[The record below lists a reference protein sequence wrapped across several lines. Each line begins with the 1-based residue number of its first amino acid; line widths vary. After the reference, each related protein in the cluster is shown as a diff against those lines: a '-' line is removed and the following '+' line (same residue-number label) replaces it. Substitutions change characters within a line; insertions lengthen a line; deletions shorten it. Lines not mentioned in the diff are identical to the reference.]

1 MIPVPDCHLRPR
13 LRKPRRPSP
22 TTLSRRS
29 TARFPSLP
37 DHTLLLSSCQE
48 PGEISHIDISLR
60 WGWCW
65 WQSLWCSLLWVAK
78 PLKIPKV
85 LYSLQSV
92 QDESRCTFQKYSLNT
107 PRSYLSKS
115 YSMSRVSRLADQL
128 SFRSPT
134 SSYLRFWRW
143 ISKLQNF
150 AELSGDCNL
159 KIEVT
164 ISVIISKTFSCGAV

>member
-1 MIPVPDCHLRPR
+1 MIPVPDCHLHPR
-13 LRKPRRPSP
+13 LQKPLRPSP

-48 PGEISHIDISLR
+48 PGEITYWDILEM
-60 WGWCW
+60 GLMLMTKFMM
-65 WQSLWCSLLWVAK
+65 QSALF
-78 PLKIPKV
+78 
-85 LYSLQSV
+85 QSV
-92 QDESRCTFQKYSLNT
+92 QDESRCIFQKYSLNT

>member
-29 TARFPSLP
+29 TAPFPSLP

-48 PGEISHIDISLR
+48 PGEITYWHIFEMGLMLMTKFMM
-60 WGWCW
+60 
-65 WQSLWCSLLWVAK
+65 QSALF
-78 PLKIPKV
+78 
-85 LYSLQSV
+85 QSV
-92 QDESRCTFQKYSLNT
+92 QDESRCIFQKYSLNT